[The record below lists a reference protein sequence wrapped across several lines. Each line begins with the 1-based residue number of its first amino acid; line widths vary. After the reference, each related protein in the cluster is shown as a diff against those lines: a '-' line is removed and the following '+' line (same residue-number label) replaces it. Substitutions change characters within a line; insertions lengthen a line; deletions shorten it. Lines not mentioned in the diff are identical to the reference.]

1 MELNPRGEISDLV
14 NTNCDPVLLV
24 KISVLGLLLTV
35 AAMNKLR
42 LVPAMRCGNYSAM
55 VHLRHS
61 INAEWVL
68 DLSIVLVRAVRTRVT
83 FSTV

>member
-14 NTNCDPVLLV
+14 NTNCDLVSLV

-68 DLSIVLVRAVRTRVT
+68 VYFFFLVTAVLT
-83 FSTV
+83 TVMNPPL

>member
-1 MELNPRGEISDLV
+1 MRGEISDLV
-14 NTNCDPVLLV
+14 NTNCDLVLLV

-42 LVPAMRCGNYSAM
+42 LVSAMRCGNYSAM

>member
-42 LVPAMRCGNYSAM
+42 LAPAMRCGNYSAL

-68 DLSIVLVRAVRTRVT
+68 DLSIVPVRAVRTRVT
-83 FSTV
+83 ISTV